1 MAAVEDRGA
10 TQEGLPFAWQVLNS
24 IQFTVDCTLH
34 CRKGFYLAAEGN
46 MLGLGTL
53 DNRAL
58 LLRVEDGLEV
68 QSGVYLGLHT
78 SIMQGKVYI
87 KSVVQCVWP

>member
-1 MAAVEDRGA
+1 
-10 TQEGLPFAWQVLNS
+10 
-24 IQFTVDCTLH
+24 
-34 CRKGFYLAAEGN
+34 

-68 QSGVYLGLHT
+68 QSLLHLGLHT
-78 SIMQGKVYI
+78 LIML
-87 KSVVQCVWP
+87 

>member
-1 MAAVEDRGA
+1 
-10 TQEGLPFAWQVLNS
+10 
-24 IQFTVDCTLH
+24 
-34 CRKGFYLAAEGN
+34 

-68 QSGVYLGLHT
+68 QSLVYLVLHT
-78 SIMQGKVYI
+78 LSIE
-87 KSVVQCVWP
+87 